1 MRYYQTRRL
10 LRRAAFA
17 LFFALVLPLAA
28 LLGAALGT
36 FIVTH

>member
-10 LRRAAFA
+10 LRRAAFT
-17 LFFALVLPLAA
+17 LFFSLILSLAA
-28 LLGAALGT
+28 LLGAAMGT